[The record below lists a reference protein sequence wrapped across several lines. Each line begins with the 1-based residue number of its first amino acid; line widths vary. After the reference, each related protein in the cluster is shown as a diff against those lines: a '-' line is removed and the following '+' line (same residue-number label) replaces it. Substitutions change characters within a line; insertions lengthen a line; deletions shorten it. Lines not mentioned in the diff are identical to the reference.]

1 MVPEIPGLD
10 FGRSAVPLATGGG
23 LLSVVDMELAQRML
37 DAVDEIPAGR
47 VSTYGDIAARA
58 GSRSARLAG
67 FVLSQLS
74 DEHIPWHRV
83 VRANGTP
90 APHLADEQLARLRA
104 EGVIAGNGRVSLA
117 RYRFRR

>member
-1 MVPEIPGLD
+1 MPDSGLTFSAFPTPDAAEPGLLD
-10 FGRSAVPLATGGG
+10 
-23 LLSVVDMELAQRML
+23 VVDMELAQRML
-37 DAVDEIPAGR
+37 DAVDQIPAGR

-58 GSRSARLAG
+58 GSPSARLAG

-74 DEHIPWHRV
+74 DEHTPWHRV

-90 APHLADEQLARLRA
+90 APHLADEQLARLRT

-117 RYRFRR
+117 RYRFRG